1 MMNLDFIPVCNEEYD
16 LAIPEEFI
24 ELDII
29 KEFIETIKSKEF
41 KNELDKLG
49 GYDYSNT
56 GTINYQ

>member
-29 KEFIETIKSKEF
+29 KEFIETIKFQPFSRSKTAP
-41 KNELDKLG
+41 KIVLR
-49 GYDYSNT
+49 
-56 GTINYQ
+56 